1 MKCLTVWKGA
11 IWIPTTFYL
20 LQSLLAYHDMLG
32 ESFTVECPSESGR
45 EMNLKQ
51 VSVFVAKRLVK
62 IFERHD
68 GARAVYGTKDD
79 FYNRNPRFSER
90 LLFYEYFDGCTGFG
104 VGASH
109 QTGWTGLVADL
120 VGRLAANEDT

>member
-1 MKCLTVWKGA
+1 M
-11 IWIPTTFYL
+11 PTNFYL

-32 ESFTVECPSESGR
+32 ESFTVECPSESGKF
-45 EMNLKQ
+45 MNLKQ
-51 VSVFVAKRLVK
+51 VSVFIARRLVK
-62 IFERHD
+62 IFELHD
-68 GARAVYGTKDD
+68 GTRAVYGSKKD
-79 FYNRNPRFSER
+79 FFNRCPRFSTR

-120 VGRLAANEDT
+120 VGRLAAEDCNSP